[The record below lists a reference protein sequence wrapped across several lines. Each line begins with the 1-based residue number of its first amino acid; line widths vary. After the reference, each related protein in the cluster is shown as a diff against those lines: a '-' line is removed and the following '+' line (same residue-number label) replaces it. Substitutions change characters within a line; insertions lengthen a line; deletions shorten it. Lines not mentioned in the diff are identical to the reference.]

1 VRLTLNLEELKR
13 GYKMNNKK
21 QLYSAWLAHRKR
33 IAAPKTFSKNVME
46 EINRAHVTQVKPH
59 NADLPYNLDQPLS
72 RWMAAAGLVLLG
84 LFRILYIAGSLFRTN
99 LVMPY

>member
-1 VRLTLNLEELKR
+1 
-13 GYKMNNKK
+13 MNDKE

-33 IAAPKTFSKNVME
+33 IAAPKTFSKNVMG
-46 EINRAHVTQVKPH
+46 EIDRTHVRQVQPH
-59 NADLPYNLDQPLS
+59 NADLPYYLDHPLS
-72 RWMAAAGLVLLG
+72 RWMAASGLVLLG